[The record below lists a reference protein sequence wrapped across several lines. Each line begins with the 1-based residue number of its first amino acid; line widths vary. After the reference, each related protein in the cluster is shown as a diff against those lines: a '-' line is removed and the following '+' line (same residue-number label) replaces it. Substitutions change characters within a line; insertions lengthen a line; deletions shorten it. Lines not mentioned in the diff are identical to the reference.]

1 MEIGNKVKVISEVY
15 HDGLSLLNQYGE
27 ISGRIYL
34 FKNKPPH
41 AYYVSFAFIPS
52 MVIIRPKNL
61 ELLK

>member
-1 MEIGNKVKVISEVY
+1 MEIGNKVKVISKIY

-41 AYYVSFAFIPS
+41 SYYVSFAFIPS
-52 MVIIRPKNL
+52 MVIISSKNL